1 MKTFLGVDKEGFV
14 NDVFYQNSE
23 DREPPEGFY
32 EAPAEQFFMVKRDF
46 ENNCWTEGL
55 STEDIERIKEE
66 SEGSQIDEEEN
77 LKART
82 LDLQRVCNLLMN
94 QS

>member
-1 MKTFLGVDKEGFV
+1 MKTFLGVNEAGFV

-32 EAPAEQFFMVKRDF
+32 EAPAEQFFMIKRDF

-55 STEDIERIKEE
+55 TKEEIERIKEE
-66 SEGSQIDEEEN
+66 NEGSQTEEEN
-77 LKART
+77 MKART

-94 QS
+94 QP